1 MQRTNNMANADNNI
15 DLQLKGYISNEER
28 KSFFLFAGAGSGKT
42 YSLVKLLEN
51 IQVIW
56 GNKLKQEHRQVA
68 VITYTNAATDEIMRR
83 IDYNPLFHVS
93 TIHSFVWDSIK
104 TYQKDIKARYLQRLQ
119 ANIDELQ
126 AKIDATKNKETKTYK
141 ANQEKINYLIER
153 KEAKE
158 KIDKFIYNPNGDNL
172 KANSLNHSDVIEIGT
187 QMMQE
192 NLLLQQIITQQYPFM
207 LIDESQ
213 DTRSGLVDA
222 FFTIQKSFPNDFT
235 LGLIGDIKQRIYMDG
250 KADIKNLIPADWEK
264 PEKVMNYRCSKRIIQ
279 LANKISSVL
288 DGSEQQARD
297 NAPEGYVHLFLVNSH
312 DVLDKN
318 AKELDMRAQMSV
330 ITGDEQWNSDVKV
343 LTLEHRM
350 AAVRLDFEDF
360 YELFARLPKYQ
371 MSFLQGEMA
380 EMSFFANMV
389 FPLMTMLKEYDG
401 IGVLNLLKKKSPL
414 LEAVPDRNYPEVLGK
429 IRKVLDNLRSSKLEE
444 MKVSEIIEFIQ
455 KTSLFDIPDYLL
467 LALKSKEEDIDKDDT
482 EALVWVKALQLP
494 LGQFKAY
501 DDYVHDRTPYATH
514 QGVKGLE
521 FPRVLVLVDDKEAKG
536 NLFSYDK
543 LFKVAPLSN
552 TDIQN
557 KEKGK
562 DNSLDRTGRLF
573 YVTCTRAKESLAIVM
588 YTSDPEKA
596 KKTSIENE
604 WFNEDEITI
613 I

>member
-1 MQRTNNMANADNNI
+1 MR
-15 DLQLKGYISNEER
+15 
-28 KSFFLFAGAGSGKT
+28 
-42 YSLVKLLEN
+42 
-51 IQVIW
+51 
-56 GNKLKQEHRQVA
+56 EHRQVA

-141 ANQEKINYLIER
+141 ANQEKINHLIER
-153 KEAKE
+153 KEAIE

-187 QMMQE
+187 QMLHE

-213 DTRSGLVDA
+213 DTKSGLVDA
-222 FFTIQKSFPNDFT
+222 FFTIQKNFPNDFT

-264 PEKVMNYRCSKRIIQ
+264 PEKVMNYRCSKRIIK

-297 NAPEGYVHLFLVNSH
+297 VAPEGYVHLFLVNSH

-318 AKELDMRAQMSV
+318 AKELDVRAKMSA

-360 YELFARLPKYQ
+360 YELFAHLPKYQ

-389 FPLMTMLKEYDG
+389 FPLMTMLKENDG
-401 IGVLNLLKKKSPL
+401 IGVLNLLKKKISI
-414 LEAVPDRNYPEVLGK
+414 V
-429 IRKVLDNLRSSKLEE
+429 RSCS
-444 MKVSEIIEFIQ
+444 
-455 KTSLFDIPDYLL
+455 
-467 LALKSKEEDIDKDDT
+467 
-482 EALVWVKALQLP
+482 
-494 LGQFKAY
+494 
-501 DDYVHDRTPYATH
+501 
-514 QGVKGLE
+514 
-521 FPRVLVLVDDKEAKG
+521 
-536 NLFSYDK
+536 
-543 LFKVAPLSN
+543 
-552 TDIQN
+552 
-557 KEKGK
+557 
-562 DNSLDRTGRLF
+562 
-573 YVTCTRAKESLAIVM
+573 
-588 YTSDPEKA
+588 
-596 KKTSIENE
+596 
-604 WFNEDEITI
+604 
-613 I
+613 

>member
-1 MQRTNNMANADNNI
+1 MANADNNI
-15 DLQLKGYISNEER
+15 DLQLKECVSNEKR

-51 IQVIW
+51 IQNVW
-56 GNKLKQEHRQVA
+56 GNKLIREHRQVA

-126 AKIDATKNKETKTYK
+126 AKIYATKNKETKTYK
-141 ANQEKINYLIER
+141 ANQEKINHLIER

-187 QMMQE
+187 KMMQE

-222 FFTIQKSFPNDFT
+222 FFTIQKNFSNDFT

-264 PEKVMNYRCSKRIIQ
+264 PEKVTNYRCGKRIIQ

-288 DGSEQQARD
+288 DGSEQQARED
-297 NAPEGYVHLFLVNSH
+297 APEGYVHLFLVNSH
-312 DVLDKN
+312 DVLDKI
-318 AKELDMRAQMSV
+318 AKELDVRAKMSA

-343 LTLEHRM
+343 LTLEHSM
-350 AAVRLDFEDF
+350 AAVRLDFKDF
-360 YELFARLPKYQ
+360 YELFAHLPKYQ

-380 EMSFFANMV
+380 EMSFFADMV
-389 FPLMTMLKEYDG
+389 FPLMNMLKEDDG

-414 LEAVPDRNYPEVLGK
+414 LEAVPDRDYPAMLAK
-429 IRKVLDNLRSSKLEE
+429 IRKVLDELRSSNVEE
-444 MKVSEIIEFIQ
+444 MKASEIIEFVQ
-455 KTSLFDIPDYLL
+455 KNTLFAIPDHLVFALNSKEDEIDKEDAESLAWVRALL
-467 LALKSKEEDIDKDDT
+467 L
-482 EALVWVKALQLP
+482 P
-494 LGQFKAY
+494 LRQFKAY

-521 FPRVLVLVDDKEAKG
+521 FPRVLVLIDDEAAKG
-536 NLFSYDK
+536 NSFSYNK

-562 DNSLDRTGRLF
+562 ENALDRTGRLF
-573 YVTCTRAKESLAIVM
+573 YVTCTRAKESLAILM
-588 YTSDPEKA
+588 YTSNPGKA
-596 KKTSIENE
+596 KQTAIQNGWFEDNE
-604 WFNEDEITI
+604 IDIL
-613 I
+613 

>member
-1 MQRTNNMANADNNI
+1 MANADNNI
-15 DLQLKGYISNEER
+15 DLQLKECVSNEKR

-51 IQVIW
+51 IQNVW
-56 GNKLKQEHRQVA
+56 GNKLIREHRQVA

-126 AKIDATKNKETKTYK
+126 AKIAATKNKETKTYK
-141 ANQEKINYLIER
+141 ANQEKINHLIER

-187 QMMQE
+187 QMLQE

-222 FFTIQKSFPNDFT
+222 FFNIQKHFPNDFT

-297 NAPEGYVHLFLVNSH
+297 VAPEGYVHLFLVNSH

-318 AKELDMRAQMSV
+318 AKELDVRAKMST

-343 LTLEHRM
+343 LTLEHSM
-350 AAVRLDFEDF
+350 AAVRLDFKDF
-360 YELFARLPKYQ
+360 YELFAHLPKYQ

-389 FPLMTMLKEYDG
+389 FPLMNMLKEDDS

-414 LEAVPDRNYPEVLGK
+414 LEAVPDRDYPEMLGK
-429 IRKVLDNLRSSKLEE
+429 IRKVLDELRSSNLDE
-444 MKVSEIIEFIQ
+444 MKVSEIIEFVQ
-455 KTSLFDIPDYLL
+455 RNMLFAIPDHLT
-467 LALKSKEEDIDKDDT
+467 LALNSKEEEVDEDDK
-482 EALVWVKALQLP
+482 ESLAWVRALQLP
-494 LGQFKAY
+494 LRQFKAY
-501 DDYVHDRTPYATH
+501 DDYVHERTPYATH

-521 FPRVLVLVDDKEAKG
+521 FPRVLVLIDEEAAKG
-536 NLFSYDK
+536 NMFSYEK
-543 LFKVAPLSN
+543 LFNVTPLSQ
-552 TDIQN
+552 TDIKN
-557 KEKGK
+557 KEMGK
-562 DNSLDRTGRLF
+562 ENSIDRTSRLF
-573 YVTCTRAKESLAIVM
+573 YVTCTRAKESLAILM
-588 YTSDPEKA
+588 YTSNTERA
-596 KKTSIENE
+596 KQTAIHNGWFGKNE
-604 WFNEDEITI
+604 IDVL
-613 I
+613 

>member
-1 MQRTNNMANADNNI
+1 MANADNNI
-15 DLQLKGYISNEER
+15 DLLLKECVSNEKR

-51 IQVIW
+51 IQNEW
-56 GNKLKQEHRQVA
+56 GNKLIREHRQVA

-83 IDYNPLFHVS
+83 IDYNLLFHVS

-141 ANQEKINYLIER
+141 ANQEKINHLIER

-187 QMMQE
+187 QMLQE

-222 FFTIQKSFPNDFT
+222 FFTIQKNFPNDFT

-297 NAPEGYVHLFLVNSH
+297 VAPEGYVHLFLVNSH

-318 AKELDMRAQMSV
+318 AKELDVRAKMSA

-350 AAVRLDFEDF
+350 AAVRLDFKDF
-360 YELFARLPKYQ
+360 YELFAHLPKYQ

-389 FPLMTMLKEYDG
+389 FPLMNMLKEDDG

-414 LEAVPDRNYPEVLGK
+414 LEAVPDRDYPEMLGK
-429 IRKVLDNLRSSKLEE
+429 IRKVLDELRSSNLDE
-444 MKVSEIIEFIQ
+444 MKVSEIIEFVQ
-455 KTSLFDIPDYLL
+455 RNMLFAIPDHLT
-467 LALKSKEEDIDKDDT
+467 LALNSKEEEVDKDDK
-482 EALVWVKALQLP
+482 ESLAWVRALQLP
-494 LGQFKAY
+494 LRQFKAY
-501 DDYVHDRTPYATH
+501 DDYIHERTPYATH

-521 FPRVLVLVDDKEAKG
+521 FPRVLVLIDEEAAKG
-536 NLFSYDK
+536 NMFSYEK
-543 LFKVAPLSN
+543 LFNVIPLSQ
-552 TDIQN
+552 TDIKN
-557 KEKGK
+557 KEMGK
-562 DNSLDRTGRLF
+562 ENSIDRTSRLF
-573 YVTCTRAKESLAIVM
+573 YVTCTRAKESLAILM
-588 YTSDPEKA
+588 YTSNTERA
-596 KKTSIENE
+596 KQTAIHNGWFGKNE
-604 WFNEDEITI
+604 IDVL
-613 I
+613 

>member
-1 MQRTNNMANADNNI
+1 MANADNNI
-15 DLQLKGYISNEER
+15 DLQLKECVSNEKR

-51 IQVIW
+51 IQNVW
-56 GNKLKQEHRQVA
+56 GNKLIREHRQVA

-126 AKIDATKNKETKTYK
+126 AKIYATKNKETKTYK
-141 ANQEKINYLIER
+141 ANQEKINHLIER

-187 QMMQE
+187 KMMQE

-222 FFTIQKSFPNDFT
+222 FFTIQKKFSNDFT

-264 PEKVMNYRCSKRIIQ
+264 PEKVTNYRCGKRIIQ

-288 DGSEQQARD
+288 DGSEQQARED
-297 NAPEGYVHLFLVNSH
+297 APEGYVHLFLVNSH
-312 DVLDKN
+312 DVLDKI
-318 AKELDMRAQMSV
+318 AKELDVRAKMSA

-343 LTLEHRM
+343 LTLEHSM
-350 AAVRLDFEDF
+350 AAVRLDFKDF
-360 YELFARLPKYQ
+360 YELFAYLPKYQ

-380 EMSFFANMV
+380 EMSFFADMV
-389 FPLMTMLKEYDG
+389 FPLMNMLKEDDG

-414 LEAVPDRNYPEVLGK
+414 LEAVPDRDYPAMLAK
-429 IRKVLDNLRSSKLEE
+429 IRKVLDELRSSNVEE
-444 MKVSEIIEFIQ
+444 MKASEIIEFVQ
-455 KTSLFDIPDYLL
+455 KNTLFAIPDHLVFALNSKEDEIDKEDAESLAWVRALL
-467 LALKSKEEDIDKDDT
+467 L
-482 EALVWVKALQLP
+482 P
-494 LGQFKAY
+494 LRQFKAY
-501 DDYVHDRTPYATH
+501 DEYVHDRTPYATH

-521 FPRVLVLVDDKEAKG
+521 FPRVLVLIDDEAAKG
-536 NLFSYDK
+536 NSFSYNK

-562 DNSLDRTGRLF
+562 ENSLDRTGRLF
-573 YVTCTRAKESLAIVM
+573 YVTCTRAKESLAILM
-588 YTSDPEKA
+588 YTSNPGKA
-596 KKTSIENE
+596 KQTAIQNGWFEDNE
-604 WFNEDEITI
+604 IDIL
-613 I
+613 

>member
-1 MQRTNNMANADNNI
+1 MANADNNI
-15 DLQLKGYISNEER
+15 DLQLKECVSNEKR

-51 IQVIW
+51 IQNVW
-56 GNKLKQEHRQVA
+56 GNKLMREHRQVA

-104 TYQKDIKARYLQRLQ
+104 TYQKDIKARYLKRLQ

-141 ANQEKINYLIER
+141 ANQEKINHLIER

-187 QMMQE
+187 QMLQE

-222 FFTIQKSFPNDFT
+222 FFTIQKNFPNDFT

-297 NAPEGYVHLFLVNSH
+297 DAPEGYVHLFLVNSH
-312 DVLDKN
+312 NVLDKN
-318 AKELDMRAQMSV
+318 AKELDVRAKMSA

-343 LTLEHRM
+343 LTLEHSM
-350 AAVRLDFEDF
+350 AAVRLDFKDF

-371 MSFLQGEMA
+371 MSFLQGDMA

-389 FPLMTMLKEYDG
+389 FPLMTMLKENDG

-414 LEAVPDRNYPEVLGK
+414 LEAVPDRDYPEMLAK
-429 IRKVLDNLRSSKLEE
+429 IRNVLDELRSSNLEE
-444 MKVSEIIEFIQ
+444 MKVSEIIEFVQ
-455 KTSLFDIPDYLL
+455 RNMLFAIPDHLT
-467 LALKSKEEDIDKDDT
+467 LALNSKEEEVDKEDK
-482 EALVWVKALQLP
+482 ESLAWVRALQLP
-494 LGQFKAY
+494 LRQFKAY
-501 DDYVHDRTPYATH
+501 DDYVHERTPYATH

-521 FPRVLVLVDDKEAKG
+521 FPRVLVLIDEEAAKG
-536 NLFSYDK
+536 NMFSYEK
-543 LFKVAPLSN
+543 LFNVTPLSQ
-552 TDIQN
+552 TDIKN
-557 KEKGK
+557 KEMGK
-562 DNSLDRTGRLF
+562 ENSIDRTSRLF
-573 YVTCTRAKESLAIVM
+573 YVTCTRAKESLAILM
-588 YTSDPEKA
+588 YTSNTERA
-596 KKTSIENE
+596 KQTAIHNGWFGKNE
-604 WFNEDEITI
+604 IDVL
-613 I
+613 

>member
-1 MQRTNNMANADNNI
+1 MANVDNNI
-15 DLQLKGYISNEER
+15 DLQLKECVSNEKR

-51 IQVIW
+51 IQNVW
-56 GNKLKQEHRQVA
+56 GNKLMREHRQVA

-141 ANQEKINYLIER
+141 ANQEKINHLIER

-187 QMMQE
+187 QMLQE
-192 NLLLQQIITQQYPFM
+192 NRLLQQIITQQYPFM

-222 FFTIQKSFPNDFT
+222 FFTIQKNFPNDFT

-297 NAPEGYVHLFLVNSH
+297 DAPEGYVHLFLVNSH
-312 DVLDKN
+312 NVLDKN
-318 AKELDMRAQMSV
+318 AKELDVRAKMSA

-343 LTLEHRM
+343 LTLEHSM
-350 AAVRLDFEDF
+350 AAVRLDFKDF

-371 MSFLQGEMA
+371 MSFLQGDMA

-389 FPLMTMLKEYDG
+389 FPLMTMLKENDG

-414 LEAVPDRNYPEVLGK
+414 LEAVPDRDYPEMLGK
-429 IRKVLDNLRSSKLEE
+429 IRNVLDELRSSNLEE
-444 MKVSEIIEFIQ
+444 MKVSEIIEFVQ
-455 KTSLFDIPDYLL
+455 RNMLFAIPDHLT
-467 LALKSKEEDIDKDDT
+467 LALNSKEEEVDKDDK
-482 EALVWVKALQLP
+482 ESLAWVRALQLP
-494 LGQFKAY
+494 LRQFKAY
-501 DDYVHDRTPYATH
+501 DDYVHERTPYATH

-521 FPRVLVLVDDKEAKG
+521 FPRVLVLIDEEAAKG
-536 NLFSYDK
+536 NMFSYEK
-543 LFKVAPLSN
+543 LFNVTPLSQ
-552 TDIQN
+552 TDIKN
-557 KEKGK
+557 KEMGK
-562 DNSLDRTGRLF
+562 ENSIDRTSRLF
-573 YVTCTRAKESLAIVM
+573 YVTCTRAKESLAILM
-588 YTSDPEKA
+588 YTSNTERA
-596 KKTSIENE
+596 KQTAIHNGWFGKNE
-604 WFNEDEITI
+604 IDVL
-613 I
+613 

>member
-1 MQRTNNMANADNNI
+1 MANADNNI
-15 DLQLKGYISNEER
+15 DLQLKECVSNEKR

-51 IQVIW
+51 IQNVW
-56 GNKLKQEHRQVA
+56 GNKLMREHRQVA

-141 ANQEKINYLIER
+141 ANQEKINHLIER

-187 QMMQE
+187 QMLQE
-192 NLLLQQIITQQYPFM
+192 NRLLQQIITQQYPFM

-222 FFTIQKSFPNDFT
+222 FFTIQKNFPNDFT

-297 NAPEGYVHLFLVNSH
+297 DAPEGYVHLFLVNSH
-312 DVLDKN
+312 NVLDKN
-318 AKELDMRAQMSV
+318 AKELDVRAKMSA

-343 LTLEHRM
+343 LTLEHSM
-350 AAVRLDFEDF
+350 AAVRLDFKDF

-371 MSFLQGEMA
+371 MSFLQGDMV

-389 FPLMTMLKEYDG
+389 FPLMTMLKENDG

-414 LEAVPDRNYPEVLGK
+414 LEAVPDRDYPEMLGK
-429 IRKVLDNLRSSKLEE
+429 IRNVLDELRSSNLEE
-444 MKVSEIIEFIQ
+444 MKVSEIIEFVQ
-455 KTSLFDIPDYLL
+455 RNMLFAIPDHLT
-467 LALKSKEEDIDKDDT
+467 LALNSKEEEVDKDDK
-482 EALVWVKALQLP
+482 ESLAWVRALQLP
-494 LGQFKAY
+494 LRQFKAY
-501 DDYVHDRTPYATH
+501 DDYVHERTPYATH

-521 FPRVLVLVDDKEAKG
+521 FPRVLVLIDEEAAKG
-536 NLFSYDK
+536 NMFSYEK
-543 LFKVAPLSN
+543 LFNVTPLSQ
-552 TDIQN
+552 TDIKN
-557 KEKGK
+557 KEMGK
-562 DNSLDRTGRLF
+562 ENSIDRTSRLF
-573 YVTCTRAKESLAIVM
+573 YVTCTRAKES
-588 YTSDPEKA
+588 
-596 KKTSIENE
+596 
-604 WFNEDEITI
+604 
-613 I
+613 

>member
-1 MQRTNNMANADNNI
+1 MANADNNI
-15 DLQLKGYISNEER
+15 DLQLKECVSNEKR

-51 IQVIW
+51 IQNVW
-56 GNKLKQEHRQVA
+56 GNKLIREHRQVA

-104 TYQKDIKARYLQRLQ
+104 TYQKDIKTRYLQRLQ

-141 ANQEKINYLIER
+141 ANQEKINHLIER

-187 QMMQE
+187 QMLQE

-222 FFTIQKSFPNDFT
+222 VFTIQKNFPNDFT

-297 NAPEGYVHLFLVNSH
+297 VAPEGYVHLFLVNSH

-318 AKELDMRAQMSV
+318 AKELDVRAKMSA

-343 LTLEHRM
+343 LTLEHSM
-350 AAVRLDFEDF
+350 AAVHLDFKDF
-360 YELFARLPKYQ
+360 YELFAHLPKYQ

-389 FPLMTMLKEYDG
+389 FPLMNMLKEDDG

-414 LEAVPDRNYPEVLGK
+414 LEAVPDRDYPEMLGK
-429 IRKVLDNLRSSKLEE
+429 IRKVLDELRSSNLDE
-444 MKVSEIIEFIQ
+444 MKVSEIIEFVQ
-455 KTSLFDIPDYLL
+455 RNMLFAIPVHLT
-467 LALKSKEEDIDKDDT
+467 LALNSKEEEVDKDDK
-482 EALVWVKALQLP
+482 ESLAWVRALQLP
-494 LGQFKAY
+494 LRQFKAY
-501 DDYVHDRTPYATH
+501 DDYVHERTPYATH

-521 FPRVLVLVDDKEAKG
+521 FPRVLVLIDEEAAKG
-536 NLFSYDK
+536 NMFSYEK
-543 LFKVAPLSN
+543 LFNVTPLSQ
-552 TDIQN
+552 TDIKN
-557 KEKGK
+557 KEMGK
-562 DNSLDRTGRLF
+562 ENSIDRTSRLF
-573 YVTCTRAKESLAIVM
+573 YVTCTRAKESLAILM
-588 YTSDPEKA
+588 YTSNTERA
-596 KKTSIENE
+596 KQTAIHNGWFGKNE
-604 WFNEDEITI
+604 IDVL
-613 I
+613 

>member
-1 MQRTNNMANADNNI
+1 MANADNNI
-15 DLQLKGYISNEER
+15 DLQLKECVSNEKR

-51 IQVIW
+51 IQNEW
-56 GNKLKQEHRQVA
+56 GNKLIREHRQVA

-104 TYQKDIKARYLQRLQ
+104 TFQKDIKARYLQRLQ
-119 ANIDELQ
+119 ANIVELQ
-126 AKIDATKNKETKTYK
+126 AKTDATKNKETKTYK
-141 ANQEKINYLIER
+141 ANQTKINHLIER

-222 FFTIQKSFPNDFT
+222 FFTIQKNFPNDFT

-297 NAPEGYVHLFLVNSH
+297 DAPEGYVHLFLVNSL

-318 AKELDMRAQMSV
+318 AKELDVRAKMSA

-389 FPLMTMLKEYDG
+389 FPLITMLKEDDG
-401 IGVLNLLKKKSPL
+401 IGVLNLLKKNSPL
-414 LEAVPDRNYPEVLGK
+414 LEAVPNRDYPKVLEK
-429 IRKVLDNLRSSKLEE
+429 IRKMLDELHSSKLGE

-467 LALKSKEEDIDKDDT
+467 LALKSKEEDIDKEDA
-482 EALVWVKALQLP
+482 ESLAWVRALQLP
-494 LGQFKAY
+494 LEQFKAY
-501 DDYVHDRTPYATH
+501 DDYVHDITPYATH

-521 FPRVLVLVDDKEAKG
+521 FPRVLVLIDDKEAKG
-536 NLFSYDK
+536 KLFSYEK
-543 LFKVAPLSN
+543 LFEVAPLSD
-552 TDIQN
+552 TDVKN
-557 KEKGK
+557 KENGK
-562 DNSLDRTGRLF
+562 ESSLDRTGRLF
-573 YVTCTRAKESLAIVM
+573 YVTCTRAKESLAILM
-588 YTSDPEKA
+588 YTSDPDKA
-596 KKTSIENE
+596 KQTAIHNGWFGKNE
-604 WFNEDEITI
+604 IDVL
-613 I
+613 

>member
-1 MQRTNNMANADNNI
+1 MANADNNI
-15 DLQLKGYISNEER
+15 DLQLKECVSNEKR

-51 IQVIW
+51 IQNVW
-56 GNKLKQEHRQVA
+56 GNKLIREHRQVA

-141 ANQEKINYLIER
+141 ANQEKINHLIER

-187 QMMQE
+187 QMLQE

-222 FFTIQKSFPNDFT
+222 FFTIQKNFPNDFT

-297 NAPEGYVHLFLVNSH
+297 VAPEGYVHLFLVNSH

-318 AKELDMRAQMSV
+318 AKELDVRAKMSA

-343 LTLEHRM
+343 LTLEHSM
-350 AAVRLDFEDF
+350 AAVRLDFKDF
-360 YELFARLPKYQ
+360 YELFAHMPKYQ

-389 FPLMTMLKEYDG
+389 FPLMNMLKEDDG

-414 LEAVPDRNYPEVLGK
+414 LEAVPDRDYPEMLGK
-429 IRKVLDNLRSSKLEE
+429 IRKVLDELRSSNCDE
-444 MKVSEIIEFIQ
+444 MKVSEIIEFVQ
-455 KTSLFDIPDYLL
+455 RNMLFAIPDHLT
-467 LALKSKEEDIDKDDT
+467 LALNSKEEEVDKDDK
-482 EALVWVKALQLP
+482 ESLAWVRALQLP
-494 LGQFKAY
+494 MRQFKAY
-501 DDYVHDRTPYATH
+501 DDYVHERTPYATH

-521 FPRVLVLVDDKEAKG
+521 FPRVLVLIDEEAAKG
-536 NLFSYDK
+536 NMFSYEK
-543 LFKVAPLSN
+543 LFNVTPLSQ
-552 TDIQN
+552 TDIKN
-557 KEKGK
+557 KEMGK
-562 DNSLDRTGRLF
+562 ENSIDRTSRLF
-573 YVTCTRAKESLAIVM
+573 YVTCTRAKESLAILM
-588 YTSDPEKA
+588 YTSNTERA
-596 KKTSIENE
+596 KQTAIHNGWFGKNE
-604 WFNEDEITI
+604 IDVL
-613 I
+613 

>member
-1 MQRTNNMANADNNI
+1 MANADNNI
-15 DLQLKGYISNEER
+15 DLQLKECVSNEKR

-51 IQVIW
+51 IQNVW
-56 GNKLKQEHRQVA
+56 GNKLIREHRQVA

-126 AKIDATKNKETKTYK
+126 AKIDATKNRETKTYK
-141 ANQEKINYLIER
+141 ANQEKINHLIER

-187 QMMQE
+187 KMMQE

-222 FFTIQKSFPNDFT
+222 FFTIQKNFSNDFT

-264 PEKVMNYRCSKRIIQ
+264 PEKVTNYRCGKRIIQ

-288 DGSEQQARD
+288 DGSEQQARED
-297 NAPEGYVHLFLVNSH
+297 APEGYVHLFLVNSH
-312 DVLDKN
+312 DVLDKI
-318 AKELDMRAQMSV
+318 AKELDVRAKMSA

-343 LTLEHRM
+343 LTLEHSM
-350 AAVRLDFEDF
+350 AAVRLDFKDF
-360 YELFARLPKYQ
+360 YELFAHLPKYQ

-380 EMSFFANMV
+380 EMSFFADMV
-389 FPLMTMLKEYDG
+389 FPLMNMLKEDDG

-414 LEAVPDRNYPEVLGK
+414 LEAVPDRDYPAMLAK
-429 IRKVLDNLRSSKLEE
+429 IRKVLDELRSSNVEE
-444 MKVSEIIEFIQ
+444 MKASEIIEFVQ
-455 KTSLFDIPDYLL
+455 KNTLFAIPDHLVFALNSKEDEIDKEDAESLAWVRALL
-467 LALKSKEEDIDKDDT
+467 L
-482 EALVWVKALQLP
+482 P
-494 LGQFKAY
+494 LRQFKAY

-521 FPRVLVLVDDKEAKG
+521 FPRVLVLIDDEAAKG
-536 NLFSYDK
+536 NSFSYNK

-562 DNSLDRTGRLF
+562 ENSLDRTGRLF
-573 YVTCTRAKESLAIVM
+573 YVTCTRAKESLAILM
-588 YTSDPEKA
+588 YTSNPGKA
-596 KKTSIENE
+596 KQTAIQNGWFEDNE
-604 WFNEDEITI
+604 IDIL
-613 I
+613 

>member
-1 MQRTNNMANADNNI
+1 MANADNNI
-15 DLQLKGYISNEER
+15 DLLLKECVSNEKR

-42 YSLVKLLEN
+42 YSLVKLLED
-51 IQVIW
+51 IQNEW
-56 GNKLKQEHRQVA
+56 GNKLIREHRQVA

-141 ANQEKINYLIER
+141 ANQEKINHLIER

-187 QMMQE
+187 QMLQE

-222 FFTIQKSFPNDFT
+222 FFTIQKNFPNDFT

-297 NAPEGYVHLFLVNSH
+297 VAPEGYVHLFLVNSH

-318 AKELDMRAQMSV
+318 AKELDVRAKMSA

-350 AAVRLDFEDF
+350 AAVRLDFKDF
-360 YELFARLPKYQ
+360 YELFAHLPKYQ

-389 FPLMTMLKEYDG
+389 FPLMNMLKKDDG

-414 LEAVPDRNYPEVLGK
+414 LEAVPDRDYPEMLGK
-429 IRKVLDNLRSSKLEE
+429 IRKVLDELRSSNLDE
-444 MKVSEIIEFIQ
+444 MKVSEIIEFVQ
-455 KTSLFDIPDYLL
+455 RNMLFAIPDHLT
-467 LALKSKEEDIDKDDT
+467 LALNSKEEEVDKDDK
-482 EALVWVKALQLP
+482 ESLAWVRALQLP
-494 LGQFKAY
+494 LRQFKAY
-501 DDYVHDRTPYATH
+501 DDYVHERTPYATH

-521 FPRVLVLVDDKEAKG
+521 FPRVLVLIDEEAAKG
-536 NLFSYDK
+536 NMFSYEK
-543 LFKVAPLSN
+543 LFNVIPLSQ
-552 TDIQN
+552 TDIKN
-557 KEKGK
+557 KEMGK
-562 DNSLDRTGRLF
+562 ENSIDRTSRLF
-573 YVTCTRAKESLAIVM
+573 YVTCTRAKESLAILM
-588 YTSDPEKA
+588 YTSNTERA
-596 KKTSIENE
+596 KQTAIHNGWFGKNE
-604 WFNEDEITI
+604 IDVL
-613 I
+613 

>member
-28 KSFFLFAGAGSGKT
+28 KSFFLFVGAGSGKT
-42 YSLVKLLEN
+42 YSLIKLLEN

-93 TIHSFVWDSIK
+93 TIHSFFWDSIK

-318 AKELDMRAQMSV
+318 AKELDMRAKMSV

>member
-15 DLQLKGYISNEER
+15 DLQLKGYISKEER

-51 IQVIW
+51 IQEIW

-141 ANQEKINYLIER
+141 ANQEKINHLIER

-187 QMMQE
+187 QMLQE

-222 FFTIQKSFPNDFT
+222 FFTIQKNFPNDFT

-297 NAPEGYVHLFLVNSH
+297 VAPEGYVHLFLVNSH

-318 AKELDMRAQMSV
+318 AKELDVRAKMSA

-343 LTLEHRM
+343 LTLEHSM
-350 AAVRLDFEDF
+350 AAVRLDFKDF
-360 YELFARLPKYQ
+360 YELFAHMPKYQ

-389 FPLMTMLKEYDG
+389 FPLMNMLKEDDG

-414 LEAVPDRNYPEVLGK
+414 LEAVPDRDYPEMLGK
-429 IRKVLDNLRSSKLEE
+429 IRKVLDELRSSNFDE
-444 MKVSEIIEFIQ
+444 MKVSEIIEFVQ
-455 KTSLFDIPDYLL
+455 RNMLFAIPDHLT
-467 LALKSKEEDIDKDDT
+467 LALNSKEEEVDKDDK
-482 EALVWVKALQLP
+482 ESLAWVRALQLP
-494 LGQFKAY
+494 LRQFKAY
-501 DDYVHDRTPYATH
+501 DDYVHERTPYATH

-521 FPRVLVLVDDKEAKG
+521 FPRVLVLIDEEAAKG
-536 NLFSYDK
+536 NMFSYEK
-543 LFKVAPLSN
+543 LFNVTPLSQ
-552 TDIQN
+552 TDIKN
-557 KEKGK
+557 KEMGK
-562 DNSLDRTGRLF
+562 ENSIDRTSRLF
-573 YVTCTRAKESLAIVM
+573 YVTCTRAKESLAILM
-588 YTSDPEKA
+588 YTSNTERA
-596 KKTSIENE
+596 KQTAIHNGWFGKNE
-604 WFNEDEITI
+604 IDVL
-613 I
+613 

>member
-318 AKELDMRAQMSV
+318 AKELDMRAKMSV

-414 LEAVPDRNYPEVLGK
+414 LEAVPDRNYAEVMGK

>member
-1 MQRTNNMANADNNI
+1 MANADNNI
-15 DLQLKGYISNEER
+15 DLVLKECVSNEKR

-51 IQVIW
+51 IQNEW
-56 GNKLKQEHRQVA
+56 GNKLIREHRQVA

-83 IDYNPLFHVS
+83 IDYNLLFHVS

-141 ANQEKINYLIER
+141 ANQEKINHLIER

-187 QMMQE
+187 QMLQE

-222 FFTIQKSFPNDFT
+222 FFTIQKNFPNDFT

-297 NAPEGYVHLFLVNSH
+297 VAPEGYVHLFLVNSH

-318 AKELDMRAQMSV
+318 AKELDVRAKMSA

-350 AAVRLDFEDF
+350 AAVRLDFKDF
-360 YELFARLPKYQ
+360 YELFAHLPKYQ

-389 FPLMTMLKEYDG
+389 FPLMNMLKEDDG

-414 LEAVPDRNYPEVLGK
+414 LEAVPDRDYPEMLGK
-429 IRKVLDNLRSSKLEE
+429 IRKVLDELRSSNLDE
-444 MKVSEIIEFIQ
+444 MKVSEIIEFVQ
-455 KTSLFDIPDYLL
+455 RNMLFAIPDHLT
-467 LALKSKEEDIDKDDT
+467 LALNSKEEEVDKDDK
-482 EALVWVKALQLP
+482 ESLAWVRALQLP
-494 LGQFKAY
+494 LRQFKAY
-501 DDYVHDRTPYATH
+501 DDYVHERTPYATH

-521 FPRVLVLVDDKEAKG
+521 FPRVLVLIDEEAAKG
-536 NLFSYDK
+536 NMFSYEK
-543 LFKVAPLSN
+543 LFNVIPLSQ
-552 TDIQN
+552 TDIKN
-557 KEKGK
+557 KEMGME
-562 DNSLDRTGRLF
+562 NSIDRTSRLF
-573 YVTCTRAKESLAIVM
+573 YVTCTRAKESLAILM
-588 YTSDPEKA
+588 YTSNTERA
-596 KKTSIENE
+596 KQTAIHNGWFGKNE
-604 WFNEDEITI
+604 IDVL
-613 I
+613 

>member
-1 MQRTNNMANADNNI
+1 MANADNNI
-15 DLQLKGYISNEER
+15 DLLLKECVSNEKR

-42 YSLVKLLEN
+42 YSLVKLLED
-51 IQVIW
+51 IQNEW
-56 GNKLKQEHRQVA
+56 GNKLIREHRQVA

-141 ANQEKINYLIER
+141 ANQEKINHLIER

-187 QMMQE
+187 QMLQE

-222 FFTIQKSFPNDFT
+222 FFTIQKNFPNDFT

-297 NAPEGYVHLFLVNSH
+297 VAPEGYVHLFLVNSH

-318 AKELDMRAQMSV
+318 AKELDVRAKMSA

-350 AAVRLDFEDF
+350 AAARLDFKDF
-360 YELFARLPKYQ
+360 YELFAHLPKYQ

-389 FPLMTMLKEYDG
+389 FPLMNMLKEDDG

-414 LEAVPDRNYPEVLGK
+414 LEAVPDRDYPELLGK
-429 IRKVLDNLRSSKLEE
+429 IRKVLDELRSSNLDE
-444 MKVSEIIEFIQ
+444 MKVSEIIEFVQ
-455 KTSLFDIPDYLL
+455 RNMLFAIPDHLT
-467 LALKSKEEDIDKDDT
+467 LALNSKEEEVDKDDK
-482 EALVWVKALQLP
+482 ESLAWVRALRLP
-494 LGQFKAY
+494 LRQFKAY
-501 DDYVHDRTPYATH
+501 DDYVHERTPYATH

-521 FPRVLVLVDDKEAKG
+521 FPRVLVLIDEEAAKG
-536 NLFSYDK
+536 NMFSYEK
-543 LFKVAPLSN
+543 LFNVIPLSQ
-552 TDIQN
+552 TDIKN
-557 KEKGK
+557 KEMGK
-562 DNSLDRTGRLF
+562 ENSIDRTSRLF
-573 YVTCTRAKESLAIVM
+573 YVTCTRAKESLAILM
-588 YTSDPEKA
+588 YTSNTERA
-596 KKTSIENE
+596 KQTAIHNGWFGKNE
-604 WFNEDEITI
+604 IDVL
-613 I
+613 

>member
-15 DLQLKGYISNEER
+15 DLQLKGYISKEER

-318 AKELDMRAQMSV
+318 AKELDMRAKMSA

-389 FPLMTMLKEYDG
+389 FPLMTMLKEDDG

-455 KTSLFDIPDYLL
+455 KNALFAVPDHLI
-467 LALKSKEEDIDKDDT
+467 LALNSKEEEIDKEDA
-482 EALVWVKALQLP
+482 ESLAWVRALQLP
-494 LGQFKAY
+494 LRQFKTY
-501 DDYVHDRTPYATH
+501 DDYVHDRTSYATH

-521 FPRVLVLVDDKEAKG
+521 FPRVLVLIDDEAAKG
-536 NLFSYDK
+536 NTFSYDK

-562 DNSLDRTGRLF
+562 ENSLDRTGRLF

>member
-15 DLQLKGYISNEER
+15 DLQLKGYISKEER

-93 TIHSFVWDSIK
+93 TIHSFVRDSIK

-172 KANSLNHSDVIEIGT
+172 KANSLNHSDVIDIGT

-297 NAPEGYVHLFLVNSH
+297 NAPEGYVHLFMVNSH

-318 AKELDMRAQMSV
+318 AKELDMRAKMSA

-389 FPLMTMLKEYDG
+389 FPLMTMLKEDDG

-414 LEAVPDRNYPEVLGK
+414 LEVVPDRNYPEVLGK

-455 KTSLFDIPDYLL
+455 KNALFAVPDHLI
-467 LALKSKEEDIDKDDT
+467 LALNSKEEEIDKEDA
-482 EALVWVKALQLP
+482 ESLAWVRALQLP
-494 LGQFKAY
+494 LRQFKTY
-501 DDYVHDRTPYATH
+501 DDYVHDRTSYATH

-521 FPRVLVLVDDKEAKG
+521 FPRVLVLIDDEAAKG
-536 NLFSYDK
+536 NTFSYDK

-562 DNSLDRTGRLF
+562 ENSLDRTGRLF

>member
-1 MQRTNNMANADNNI
+1 MANADNNI
-15 DLQLKGYISNEER
+15 DLQLKECVSNEKR

-51 IQVIW
+51 IQNVW
-56 GNKLKQEHRQVA
+56 GNKLMREHRQVA

-83 IDYNPLFHVS
+83 IDYNSLFHVS

-126 AKIDATKNKETKTYK
+126 AKIEATKNKETKTYK
-141 ANQEKINYLIER
+141 ANQEKINHLIER

-187 QMMQE
+187 QMLQE
-192 NLLLQQIITQQYPFM
+192 NRLLQQIITQQYPFM

-222 FFTIQKSFPNDFT
+222 FFTIQKNFPNDFT

-297 NAPEGYVHLFLVNSH
+297 VAPEGYVHLFLVNSH

-318 AKELDMRAQMSV
+318 AKELDVRAKMSA

-350 AAVRLDFEDF
+350 AAVRLDFKDF
-360 YELFARLPKYQ
+360 YELFAHLPKYQ

-389 FPLMTMLKEYDG
+389 FPLMNMLKEDDG

-414 LEAVPDRNYPEVLGK
+414 LEAVPDRDYPEMLGK
-429 IRKVLDNLRSSKLEE
+429 IRKVLDELRSSNLDE
-444 MKVSEIIEFIQ
+444 MKVSEIIEFVQ
-455 KTSLFDIPDYLL
+455 RNMLFAIPDHLT
-467 LALKSKEEDIDKDDT
+467 LALNSKEEEVDKDDK
-482 EALVWVKALQLP
+482 ESLAWVRALQLP
-494 LGQFKAY
+494 LRQFKAY
-501 DDYVHDRTPYATH
+501 DDYVHERTPYATH

-521 FPRVLVLVDDKEAKG
+521 FPRVLVLIDEEAAKG
-536 NLFSYDK
+536 NMFSYEK
-543 LFKVAPLSN
+543 LFNVIPLSQ
-552 TDIQN
+552 TDIKN
-557 KEKGK
+557 KEMGK
-562 DNSLDRTGRLF
+562 ENSIDRTSRLF
-573 YVTCTRAKESLAIVM
+573 YVTCTRAKESLAILM
-588 YTSDPEKA
+588 YTSNTERA
-596 KKTSIENE
+596 KQTAIHNGWFGKNE
-604 WFNEDEITI
+604 IDVL
-613 I
+613 

>member
-15 DLQLKGYISNEER
+15 DLQLKGYISKEER

-42 YSLVKLLEN
+42 YSLAKLLEN

-104 TYQKDIKARYLQRLQ
+104 TYQKDIKARYLKRLQ

-141 ANQEKINYLIER
+141 ANQEKINHLIER

-187 QMMQE
+187 QMLQV

-222 FFTIQKSFPNDFT
+222 FFTIQKNFPNDFT

-297 NAPEGYVHLFLVNSH
+297 DAPEGYVHLFLANSH
-312 DVLDKN
+312 DVLDKI
-318 AKELDMRAQMSV
+318 AKELDVRAKMSA

-343 LTLEHRM
+343 LTLEHSM
-350 AAVRLDFEDF
+350 AAVRLDFKDF

-371 MSFLQGEMA
+371 MSFLQGEMTD
-380 EMSFFANMV
+380 MTFFSNLI
-389 FPLMTMLKEYDG
+389 FPLVSMLKENDG
-401 IGVLNLLKKKSPL
+401 IGVLNLLKKDSPL
-414 LEAVPDRNYPEVLGK
+414 LEAVPDRDYPEMLGK
-429 IRKVLDNLRSSKLEE
+429 IKKVLDELRNSNVEE

-455 KTSLFDIPDYLL
+455 KNALFAVPDHLI
-467 LALKSKEEDIDKDDT
+467 LALNSKEEEIDKEDA
-482 EALVWVKALQLP
+482 ESLAWVRALQLP
-494 LGQFKAY
+494 LRQFKTY
-501 DDYVHDRTPYATH
+501 DDYIHDRTSYATH

-521 FPRVLVLVDDKEAKG
+521 FPRVLVLIDDEAAKG
-536 NLFSYDK
+536 NTFSYDK

-562 DNSLDRTGRLF
+562 ENSLDRTGRLF
-573 YVTCTRAKESLAIVM
+573 YVTCTRAKESLAILM
-588 YTSDPEKA
+588 YTSDPDKA
-596 KKTSIENE
+596 KQTAIHNGWFGKNE
-604 WFNEDEITI
+604 IDVL
-613 I
+613 

>member
-1 MQRTNNMANADNNI
+1 MANVDNNI
-15 DLQLKGYISNEER
+15 DLQLKECVSNEKR

-51 IQVIW
+51 IQNVW
-56 GNKLKQEHRQVA
+56 GNKLMREHRQVA

-141 ANQEKINYLIER
+141 ANQEKINHLIER

-187 QMMQE
+187 QMLQE
-192 NLLLQQIITQQYPFM
+192 NRLLQQIITQQYPFM

-222 FFTIQKSFPNDFT
+222 FFTIQKNFPNDFT

-297 NAPEGYVHLFLVNSH
+297 DAPEGYVHLFLVNSH
-312 DVLDKN
+312 NVLDKN
-318 AKELDMRAQMSV
+318 AKELDVRAKMST

-343 LTLEHRM
+343 LTLEHSM
-350 AAVRLDFEDF
+350 AAVRLDFKDF

-371 MSFLQGEMA
+371 MSFLQGDMA

-389 FPLMTMLKEYDG
+389 FPLMTMLKENDG

-414 LEAVPDRNYPEVLGK
+414 LEAVPDRDYPEMLGK
-429 IRKVLDNLRSSKLEE
+429 IRNVLDELRSSNLEE
-444 MKVSEIIEFIQ
+444 MKVSEIIEFVQ
-455 KTSLFDIPDYLL
+455 RNMLFAIPDHLT
-467 LALKSKEEDIDKDDT
+467 LALNSKEEEVDKDDK
-482 EALVWVKALQLP
+482 ESLAWVRALQLP
-494 LGQFKAY
+494 LRQFKAY
-501 DDYVHDRTPYATH
+501 DDYVHERTPYATH

-521 FPRVLVLVDDKEAKG
+521 FPRVLVLIDEEAAKG
-536 NLFSYDK
+536 NMFSYEK
-543 LFKVAPLSN
+543 LFNVTPLSQ
-552 TDIQN
+552 TDIKN
-557 KEKGK
+557 KEMGK
-562 DNSLDRTGRLF
+562 ENSIDRTSRLF
-573 YVTCTRAKESLAIVM
+573 YVTCTRAKESLAILM
-588 YTSDPEKA
+588 YTSNTDRA
-596 KKTSIENE
+596 KQTAIHNGWFGKNE
-604 WFNEDEITI
+604 IDVL
-613 I
+613 

>member
-1 MQRTNNMANADNNI
+1 MANADNNI
-15 DLQLKGYISNEER
+15 DLQLKECVSNEKR

-51 IQVIW
+51 IQNVW
-56 GNKLKQEHRQVA
+56 GNKLMREHRQVA

-104 TYQKDIKARYLQRLQ
+104 TYQKDIKARYLKRLQ

-141 ANQEKINYLIER
+141 ANQEKINHLIER
-153 KEAKE
+153 KDAKE
-158 KIDKFIYNPNGDNL
+158 EIDKFIYNPNGDNL

-187 QMMQE
+187 QMLQE

-222 FFTIQKSFPNDFT
+222 FFTIQKNFPNDFT

-250 KADIKNLIPADWEK
+250 KADIKNLIPADWET

-297 NAPEGYVHLFLVNSH
+297 DAPEGYVHLFLVNSH
-312 DVLDKN
+312 NVLDKN
-318 AKELDMRAQMSV
+318 AKELDVRAKMSA

-343 LTLEHRM
+343 LTLEHSM
-350 AAVRLDFEDF
+350 AAVRLDFKDF

-371 MSFLQGEMA
+371 MSFLQGDMA

-389 FPLMTMLKEYDG
+389 FPLMTMLKENDG

-414 LEAVPDRNYPEVLGK
+414 LEAVPDRDYPEMLGK
-429 IRKVLDNLRSSKLEE
+429 IRNVLDELRSSNLEE
-444 MKVSEIIEFIQ
+444 MKVSEIIEFVQ
-455 KTSLFDIPDYLL
+455 RNMLFAIPDHLT
-467 LALKSKEEDIDKDDT
+467 LALNSKEEEVDKDDK
-482 EALVWVKALQLP
+482 ESLAWVRALQLP
-494 LGQFKAY
+494 LRQFKAY
-501 DDYVHDRTPYATH
+501 DDYVHERTPYATH

-521 FPRVLVLVDDKEAKG
+521 FPRVLVLIDEEAAKG
-536 NLFSYDK
+536 NMFSYEK
-543 LFKVAPLSN
+543 LFNVVPLSQ
-552 TDIQN
+552 TDIKN
-557 KEKGK
+557 KEMGK
-562 DNSLDRTGRLF
+562 ENSIDRTSRLF
-573 YVTCTRAKESLAIVM
+573 YVTCTRAKESLAILM
-588 YTSDPEKA
+588 YTSNTERA
-596 KKTSIENE
+596 KQTAIHNGWFGKNE
-604 WFNEDEITI
+604 IDVL
-613 I
+613 

>member
-1 MQRTNNMANADNNI
+1 MANADNNI
-15 DLQLKGYISNEER
+15 DLQLKECVSNEKR

-51 IQVIW
+51 IQNVW
-56 GNKLKQEHRQVA
+56 RNKLMREHRQVA

-104 TYQKDIKARYLQRLQ
+104 TYQKDIKARYLKRLQ

-141 ANQEKINYLIER
+141 ANQEKINHLIER

-187 QMMQE
+187 QMLQV

-222 FFTIQKSFPNDFT
+222 FFTIQKNFPNDFT

-297 NAPEGYVHLFLVNSH
+297 DAPEGYVHLFLVNSH
-312 DVLDKN
+312 DDLDKN
-318 AKELDMRAQMSV
+318 AKELDVRAKMSA
-330 ITGDEQWNSDVKV
+330 ITGDEQWTSDVKV

-360 YELFARLPKYQ
+360 YELFAHLPKYQ

-389 FPLMTMLKEYDG
+389 FPLMTMLKENDG

-414 LEAVPDRNYPEVLGK
+414 LEAVPDRDYPEMLGK
-429 IRKVLDNLRSSKLEE
+429 IRKVLDELRSSNLEE
-444 MKVSEIIEFIQ
+444 MKVSEIIEFVQ
-455 KTSLFDIPDYLL
+455 RNMLFAIPGHLI
-467 LALKSKEEDIDKDDT
+467 LALNSKEEEVDKDDK
-482 EALVWVKALQLP
+482 ESLAWVSALQLP
-494 LGQFKAY
+494 LRQFKAY
-501 DDYVHDRTPYATH
+501 DDYVHERTPYATH

-521 FPRVLVLVDDKEAKG
+521 FPRVLVLIDEEAAKG
-536 NLFSYDK
+536 NMFSYEK
-543 LFKVAPLSN
+543 LFNVTPLSQ
-552 TDIQN
+552 TDIKN
-557 KEKGK
+557 KEMGK
-562 DNSLDRTGRLF
+562 ENSIDRTSRLF
-573 YVTCTRAKESLAIVM
+573 YVTCTRAKESLAILM
-588 YTSDPEKA
+588 YTSNTERA
-596 KKTSIENE
+596 KQTAIHNGWFGKNE
-604 WFNEDEITI
+604 IDVL
-613 I
+613 

>member
-1 MQRTNNMANADNNI
+1 MANADNNI
-15 DLQLKGYISNEER
+15 DLQLKEYISKEKR

-42 YSLVKLLEN
+42 YSLVKFLEN
-51 IQVIW
+51 IQNVW
-56 GNKLKQEHRQVA
+56 GKELMQEHRQVA

-119 ANIDELQ
+119 ANIDDLKVKME
-126 AKIDATKNKETKTYK
+126 ATKNKATRTYQ
-141 ANQEKINYLIER
+141 ANQERLNHLIER

-192 NLLLQQIITQQYPFM
+192 NLLLQQIISQQYPFM

-222 FFTIQKSFPNDFT
+222 FFTIQKNFPKYFS

-250 KADIKNLIPADWEK
+250 KADIKSLIPIDWEK
-264 PEKVMNYRCSKRIIQ
+264 PEKVMNYRCSKRVIQ

-288 DGSEQQARD
+288 DGSHQEARD
-297 NAPEGYVHLFLVNSH
+297 NAPEGFAHLFLVNAQE
-312 DVLDKN
+312 VLDKN
-318 AKELDMRAQMSV
+318 MKEQDVRAKMSS
-330 ITGDEQWNSDVKV
+330 ITGDNKWKSDVKV

-350 AAVRLDFEDF
+350 AAVRLGFEGF
-360 YELFARLPKYQ
+360 YDLFARLPKYQ

-380 EMSFFANMV
+380 DMSFFADLV
-389 FPLMTMLKEYDG
+389 FPLVTMLKEDDG
-401 IGVLNLLKKKSPL
+401 IGVLDLLKKNSPL
-414 LEAVPDRNYPEVLGK
+414 LEAVPDRDYPAMLAK
-429 IRKVLDNLRSSKLEE
+429 IRKVLDVLRSSNVEE
-444 MKVSEIIEFIQ
+444 MKASEIIEFVQ
-455 KTSLFDIPDYLL
+455 KNTLFAIPDHLV
-467 LALKSKEEDIDKDDT
+467 LALNSKEDEIAKEDA
-482 EALVWVKALQLP
+482 ESLVWVRALQLP
-494 LGQFKAY
+494 LRQFKAY

-521 FPRVLVLVDDKEAKG
+521 FPRVLVLIDDGAARG
-536 NLFSYDK
+536 NTFSYDK
-543 LFKVAPLSN
+543 LFNVAPLSN

-562 DNSLDRTGRLF
+562 ENSIDRTGRLF
-573 YVTCTRAKESLAIVM
+573 YVTCTRAKESLAILM
-588 YTSDPEKA
+588 YTSNPDKA
-596 KKTSIENE
+596 KQTAIQNGWFADNE
-604 WFNEDEITI
+604 IDIL
-613 I
+613 

>member
-1 MQRTNNMANADNNI
+1 MANADNNI
-15 DLQLKGYISNEER
+15 DLKLKECISNDKR

-42 YSLVKLLEN
+42 YTLVKLLEN
-51 IQVIW
+51 IQNVW
-56 GNKLKQEHRQVA
+56 GNKLMREHRQVA

-104 TYQKDIKARYLQRLQ
+104 TYQNDIKARYLQRLQ

-126 AKIDATKNKETKTYK
+126 TKIDATKNKETKTYR
-141 ANQEKINYLIER
+141 ANQEKLNHLTER

-279 LANKISSVL
+279 LANKISSIL
-288 DGSEQQARD
+288 DGSHQEARD
-297 NAPEGYVHLFLVNSH
+297 NAPDGYVHLFLVSSQE
-312 DVLDKN
+312 VLDKN
-318 AKELDMRAQMSV
+318 MKEKDVRAKMSV
-330 ITGDEQWNSDVKV
+330 ITGDNQWNTDVKV

-350 AAVRLDFEDF
+350 AAVRLGFEDF
-360 YELFARLPKYQ
+360 YDLFARLPRYQ
-371 MSFLQGEMA
+371 LSFLQGEMT
-380 EMSFFANMV
+380 EMSFFASIV
-389 FPLMTMLKEYDG
+389 FPLMSMLKENDG

-414 LEAVPDRNYPEVLGK
+414 LEAVPDRNYPDMLDK
-429 IRKVLDNLRSSKLEE
+429 IRKVLDELRNSNVEE

-455 KTSLFDIPDYLL
+455 KNALFAVPDHLI
-467 LALKSKEEDIDKDDT
+467 LAFNSKEEEIDKEDA
-482 EALVWVKALQLP
+482 ESLAWVRALQLP
-494 LGQFKAY
+494 LRQFKTY
-501 DDYVHDRTPYATH
+501 DDYVHDRTSYATH

-521 FPRVLVLVDDKEAKG
+521 FPRVLVLIDDEAAKG
-536 NLFSYDK
+536 NTFSYDK

-562 DNSLDRTGRLF
+562 ENSLDRTGRLF
-573 YVTCTRAKESLAIVM
+573 YVTCTRAKESLAILM
-588 YTSDPEKA
+588 YTSDPDKA
-596 KKTSIENE
+596 KQTAIHNGWFGKNE
-604 WFNEDEITI
+604 IDVL
-613 I
+613 